1 MLGLTS
7 LTQSENSNDVKFFT
21 RLIPLGSTKNIDR
34 SRYGYS
40 RLQLPDKSTYVDRNT
55 QYGLY
60 EYVEEVA
67 FAEIFPHYTGKVSEV
82 RTEEKT
88 GDDGKKFTVY
98 YIKAAELTFDPTS

>member
-1 MLGLTS
+1 MQGLTS

-60 EYVEEVA
+60 EYVEETA
-67 FAEIFPHYTGKVSEV
+67 FAISRIIQVRCHPYVRRENRRRQEALHYLLFQG
-82 RTEEKT
+82 
-88 GDDGKKFTVY
+88 
-98 YIKAAELTFDPTS
+98 